1 MRLIYKHLRK
11 GLLVAVVCMTSL
23 MFGQTA
29 LAEEESSGLAG
40 TSVAGISVSFHRY
53 YNQMFSGE
61 LSWEHELSVVRAMNP
76 EKVAVLENYTNLGIA
91 NVQGYLNVREKADKK
106 GEICGKMLDGDACEI
121 LETLDGWYKISSG
134 PVKGYVSSDFILTGE
149 AAEDKAIMEAQMRAV
164 VLTDGL
170 RLREEPNTD
179 SKVLETVGNQERY
192 AVLKNDGSGWVK
204 VQVDNVEGYVSSE
217 YVEIRYA
224 LGSAVEF
231 HPIDESPL
239 RVRIVEYALQWLGNP
254 YVWGGTSLTNG
265 IDCSGFTMKVM
276 AQFGIKLTHYSG
288 AQANEGRTINRSQ
301 LRPGDLLFYASSG
314 RIDHVAIYIGNGQ
327 IVHASSPTTG
337 IIISGAF
344 NRTYVKAVNV
354 IGD

>member
-1 MRLIYKHLRK
+1 MRFKNK
-11 GLLVAVVCMTSL
+11 GLFLAAVCMACL
-23 MFGQTA
+23 CFGQTA
-29 LAEEESSGLAG
+29 QAAGEPCGLAG
-40 TSVAGISVSFHRY
+40 TSIAGASVALNGF
-53 YNQMFSGE
+53 YNDMFSGE
-61 LSWEHELSVVRAMNP
+61 TTDDQEVAVMRVMNP
-76 EKVAVLENYTNLGIA
+76 EKVAVLDDYTNLGIA
-91 NVQGYLNVREKADKK
+91 NVKGYLNVREEPED

-121 LETLDGWYKISSG
+121 LEVLDGWYKISSG
-134 PVKGYVSSDFILTGE
+134 PVRGYVSAEFILTGAE
-149 AAEDKAIMEAQMRAV
+149 AADKAIMEADLRAV

-179 SKVLETVGNQERY
+179 SKILETVGNKERF
-192 AVLKNDGSGWVK
+192 AVLENDGNGWVK
-204 VQVDNVEGYVSSE
+204 IQVDNVVGYVSSE
-217 YVEIRYA
+217 FVEVRYA
-224 LGSAVEF
+224 LSSAVEF

-288 AQANEGRTINRSQ
+288 AQANEGRTISRSE
-301 LRPGDLLFYASSG
+301 LRPGDLIFYASSG